1 MSWTPR
7 ARVAPVSR
15 DDPGE
20 EGLGAGSLTVPAI
33 RCAGLVKRYG
43 DVVAVAGIDLA
54 VETGECFGLLGP
66 NGAGKTTTIEILE
79 GLTVPDAGEVEVLG
93 RRWTDGAEARA
104 LRERLGI
111 QLQETQLADKLTV
124 EETVSLSASWYRAS
138 HSVEEVLGLVGL
150 EV

>member
-1 MSWTPR
+1 
-7 ARVAPVSR
+7 
-15 DDPGE
+15 G
-20 EGLGAGSLTVPAI
+20 
-33 RCAGLVKRYG
+33 RCGQLVKRYD

-66 NGAGKTTTIEILE
+66 NGAGKSTTIEILE

-111 QLQETQLADKLTV
+111 QRQEERRVGK
-124 EETVSLSASWYRAS
+124 EWRSRRWRA
-138 HSVEEVLGLVGL
+138 E
-150 EV
+150 